1 MLYRDY
7 IGRLTEAIAKS
18 RAALAGLKEKGKFE
32 EGIEVVKHHSK
43 SSLKLDLDELAAIS
57 FDRIIAV
64 LKDERNFSDEE
75 LSAAAYYFAHLGDFQ
90 NSLGGINSQALEN
103 DQKAL
108 VIYRWLQ
115 ECDRK
120 NFVLDREN
128 RIKALEDRIRK
139 GSTNPLDNV

>member
-1 MLYRDY
+1 MLSRDY

-18 RAALAGLKEKGKFE
+18 LAALAGFKEQGKFE
-32 EGIEVVKHHSK
+32 EGIEAIKHNSK
-43 SSLKLDLDELAAIS
+43 SFLKVDLDELAAIPAEH
-57 FDRIIAV
+57 IMIV
-64 LKDERNFSDEE
+64 LKEERNFSNEE

-90 NSLGGINSQALEN
+90 TSLGGVNSQALDN

-120 NFVLDREN
+120 SFVLDREN
-128 RIKALEDRIRK
+128 QVKALEDRIK
-139 GSTNPLDNV
+139 KAFF

>member
-1 MLYRDY
+1 MLSRDY

-18 RAALAGLKEKGKFE
+18 LAALAGLKEKGKFE
-32 EGIEVVKHHSK
+32 EGIEVIKQNSK
-43 SSLKLDLDELAAIS
+43 SFLKLDLDELAAIPA
-57 FDRIIAV
+57 DQIITV
-64 LKDERNFSDEE
+64 LKEERNFSDEE
-75 LSAAAYYFAHLGDFQ
+75 VSAAAYYFAHLGDFQ
-90 NSLGGINSQALEN
+90 NSFGGCNSQALER

-128 RIKALEDRIRK
+128 QIKALEERIKK
-139 GSTNPLDNV
+139 GSIKPL